1 MPKELTNS
9 VIHRQNIL
17 NNPYALEE
25 IRRATEIKGVVF
37 EGETVVLKSQVARF
51 FEVTPRTVE
60 NYLSRYESELA
71 QNGYEVLTG
80 KRLKSFKN
88 CARNSDDREIHFG
101 IIEKTPRLGIFNFRA
116 FLNLAMLLVESDKA
130 RLLRKTI
137 LDIAIDTINVRTGG
151 GTKYINQR
159 DEGFLRSLF
168 NSEEYR
174 SQFTDALRDYV
185 DLGKFK
191 YPLYTNKIYVSIFKE
206 NAQEYAKVLRLS
218 KKDKVRNTF
227 YIEIINLVASY
238 ESGLAEELKTRYLQL
253 GRRLSA
259 IETDETF
266 FKFENAALWKPLID
280 SARVKMAS
288 RDLTF
293 RDSLHL
299 QLQDHIAPLGRE
311 DFDRFLGEKSR
322 ELSERIEEAQEVM
335 KRLKERS

>member
-88 CARNSDDREIHFG
+88 CARDSDDREIHFG

-227 YIEIINLVASY
+227 YTEIINLVASY

-288 RDLTF
+288 RDLAF

>member
-88 CARNSDDREIHFG
+88 CARDSDDREIHFG

-174 SQFTDALRDYV
+174 SQFTDALRNYV

-191 YPLYTNKIYVSIFKE
+191 YPLYTNKTYVSIFKE

-218 KKDKVRNTF
+218 KKDKVRNTLRTMTT
-227 YIEIINLVASY
+227 I
-238 ESGLAEELKTRYLQL
+238 
-253 GRRLSA
+253 RL
-259 IETDETF
+259 F
-266 FKFENAALWKPLID
+266 QKK
-280 SARVKMAS
+280 
-288 RDLTF
+288 
-293 RDSLHL
+293 
-299 QLQDHIAPLGRE
+299 
-311 DFDRFLGEKSR
+311 
-322 ELSERIEEAQEVM
+322 
-335 KRLKERS
+335 

>member
-88 CARNSDDREIHFG
+88 CARDSDDREIHFG

-218 KKDKVRNTF
+218 KTDKVRNTF
-227 YIEIINLVASY
+227 YTEIINLVASY

-253 GRRLSA
+253 GRSLSA

-288 RDLTF
+288 RDLAF

>member
-1 MPKELTNS
+1 MSKELTNS
-9 VIHRQNIL
+9 AIHRKNIL

-25 IRRATEIKGVVF
+25 IRVATDIKGIYF
-37 EGETVVLKSQVARF
+37 EGETVLLKSQIARF

-60 NYLSRYESELA
+60 NYLSNFGGELE

-88 CARNSDDREIHFG
+88 CAREADDAEIHFG
-101 IIEKTPRLGIFNFRA
+101 IIEKTPRLGLFNFRV
-116 FLNLAMLLVESDKA
+116 FLNLAMLMVESDKA

-191 YPLYTNKIYVSIFKE
+191 YPVYTNKIYVSIFRE

-227 YIEIINLVASY
+227 YTEIINLVASY
-238 ESGLAEELKTRYLQL
+238 ESGLAEALENRYCQI
-253 GRRLSA
+253 GRKLTA
-259 IETDETF
+259 IETDELF
-266 FKFENAALWKPLID
+266 SEFESAALWKPLID

-288 RDLTF
+288 RDIAF

-299 QLQDHIAPLGRE
+299 QLLDHIAPLERE
-311 DFDRFLGEKSR
+311 DFERFLGEKSR
-322 ELSERIEEAQEVM
+322 ELSERIEEAREVM

>member
-71 QNGYEVLTG
+71 QNGYEVLTS

-137 LDIAIDTINVRTGG
+137 LDIAINTINVRTGG

-227 YIEIINLVASY
+227 YTEIINLVASY

>member
-227 YIEIINLVASY
+227 YTEIINLVASY

-266 FKFENAALWKPLID
+266 FKFENAAL
-280 SARVKMAS
+280 
-288 RDLTF
+288 
-293 RDSLHL
+293 
-299 QLQDHIAPLGRE
+299 
-311 DFDRFLGEKSR
+311 
-322 ELSERIEEAQEVM
+322 
-335 KRLKERS
+335 

>member
-71 QNGYEVLTG
+71 QNGYEVLTS

-227 YIEIINLVASY
+227 YTEIINLVASY